1 MNIWQR
7 LRNLITGKGRQSQE
21 LIDLPVIFEHFQE
34 ILVDNQ
40 RAMEIITDLGEK
52 AGGEYIFDRQYL
64 ADAVTRLQ
72 DVLLRLVKGLNLVA
86 DNRYTD
92 LYQTLDRI
100 FLPLESEL
108 RGRLSLSADA
118 PLVCSLADLP
128 LDHPEMAGGKASNL
142 AEIRR
147 RLDIPVPE
155 GFVITTK
162 GYRRF
167 LEHNHLE
174 ERIHGILENWQAGQG
189 DERQTSR
196 QIQYNMLAGAVPPD
210 VSRAIRS
217 HVEAGKKEKPWIVR
231 SSAYGEDGELS
242 FAGLHKSLLNV
253 TGKNMLSAYKEV
265 LASLYN
271 PEALIYRQRMGIL
284 GEEAAMAVL
293 YQEMIQAQISGVAHS
308 RALEMSASDQVMIY
322 AAPGPGRV
330 VQGRS
335 QVQRILVHCEP
346 PFEITW
352 LPQDPSAEKPGL
364 GRANDSAAAREAG
377 QSGLE
382 LLSDGVVRQLAIW
395 VASIERYFKR
405 AQEIEWAVDLEGK
418 LWILQSRN
426 LHFPQAELPNLEEV
440 CDSCTAQPVI
450 VRDLGSV
457 AHAGVGAGPVFK
469 VRSDEDMGRFPEGA
483 IMVTP
488 FTAPWLARI
497 VPKASGI
504 IAERGSA
511 AGHLATISRE
521 FRVPALVGV
530 ADAMKMFDVGEEITL
545 DTYNRCVYRGR
556 VRALL
561 NYELMHSLV
570 FEDAAEFRLLR
581 RLLKGIAPLG
591 LTDPQAGNF
600 TPDGCTTVHD
610 VVRYIHEKAI
620 QELMDIPKSLSRPS
634 GVQVRTLASAVPLDL
649 KILDL
654 GGGIDP
660 EAAGLKVTLAQ
671 VRSLPL
677 KALWEV
683 LTRPGVWSTEPI
695 PVDFQG
701 MMSSLTRTMT
711 SSPGL
716 ETGSGIDL
724 AVISDSYLNLHLRL
738 GYHFN
743 LVDARME
750 ADPVH
755 NHIYFRFLGGVT
767 DITRRSRRAQ
777 LLARI
782 LSRCHFKVDVK
793 GDLVI
798 ARVLHLTADEIE
810 ARLKMLGQLIGFT
823 RQLDIQLRSD
833 EDVDRF
839 ENTFFQHA
847 SPDGKCEAE
856 GGQHGTTAIENKNN
870 GSGR

>member
-1 MNIWQR
+1 VKIWQR
-7 LRNLITGKGRQSQE
+7 LRNLCTRKGRHSQE

-34 ILVDNQ
+34 ILANNQ

-52 AGGEYIFDRQYL
+52 TGGEYIFDRQYL
-64 ADAVTRLQ
+64 ADAVKRLQ
-72 DVLLRLVKGLNLVA
+72 DALLRLVKGLNLVA
-86 DNRYTD
+86 GNRYTN

-100 FLPLESEL
+100 FLPLEAEL
-108 RGRLSLSADA
+108 RGRLSLAAEA
-118 PLVCSLADLP
+118 PLVCSLTDLP
-128 LDHPEMAGGKASNL
+128 LDHPEMAGGKASNV

-147 RLDIPVPE
+147 RLDMPVPD
-155 GFVITTK
+155 GFVITIK
-162 GYRRF
+162 AYRRY
-167 LEHNHLE
+167 LEHNQLE
-174 ERIHGILENWQAGQG
+174 ERIHGILENWQSGQG

-196 QIQYNMLAGAVPPD
+196 QIHYNMLAGAVPSD

-217 HVEAGKKEKPWIVR
+217 QVDGSKKGIPWIVR

-242 FAGLHKSLLNV
+242 FAGLHKSLVNV
-253 TGKNMLSAYKEV
+253 AGKNLLSAYKEV

-271 PEALIYRQRMGIL
+271 PEALIYRQSMGIL

-293 YQEMIQAQISGVAHS
+293 CQEMIPARISGVAHS
-308 RALEMSASDQVMIY
+308 RALEVSAPDQVMIY
-322 AAPGPGRV
+322 AAPGLGRV
-330 VQGRS
+330 VKGRG
-335 QVQRILVHCEP
+335 QVQRVLVHCDSP
-346 PFEITW
+346 HEITW
-352 LPQDPSAEKPGL
+352 LVDNQATRKPVSKKAGGL
-364 GRANDSAAAREAG
+364 APAG
-377 QSGLE
+377 KTENQWPDLFP
-382 LLSDGVVRQLAIW
+382 DAVVRQLATW
-395 VASIERYFKR
+395 VSIIERYFKR
-405 AQEIEWAVDLEGK
+405 AQEIEWAVDSQGK
-418 LWILQSRN
+418 LWILQCRN
-426 LHFPQAELPNLEEV
+426 LHLPEVELPNLEEV
-440 CDSCTAQPVI
+440 CDSCAAQPVM
-450 VRDLGSV
+450 VRELGSV

-511 AGHLATISRE
+511 AGHLATIARE

-530 ADAMKMFDVGEEITL
+530 VDAMKMFAEGEEITL
-545 DTYNRCVYRGR
+545 DTYNRCVYRGQ
-556 VRALL
+556 VQALL

-570 FEDAAEFRLLR
+570 FEDSAEFRLLR
-581 RLLKGIAPLG
+581 RLLKRIAPLG
-591 LTDPQAGNF
+591 LTDPQASNF
-600 TPDGCTTVHD
+600 TPDGCTSVHD
-610 VVRYIHEKAI
+610 VVRFIHEKAV

-634 GVQVRTLASAVPLDL
+634 GVQVWTLVSAVPLDL
-649 KILDL
+649 KVLDL

-660 EAAGLKVTLAQ
+660 EATGSKITLEQ

-677 KALWEV
+677 RALWEV
-683 LTRPGVWSTEPI
+683 LNRPGVWSTEPI

-701 MMSSLTRTMT
+701 MMSSLTRTMAE
-711 SSPGL
+711 SPGM

-724 AVISDSYLNLHLRL
+724 AVISGSYLNLHLRL

-750 ADPVH
+750 DDPIH

-798 ARVLHLTADEIE
+798 ARVLHLTAEEIE
-810 ARLKMLGQLIGFT
+810 ARLGMLGRLIGFT
-823 RQLDIQLRSD
+823 RQLDVQLRSD

-839 ENTFFQHA
+839 ENTFFPQS
-847 SPDGKCEAE
+847 SPNGKCEAE
-856 GGQHGTTAIENKNN
+856 GGQHGTAAIENN
-870 GSGR
+870 GPGR

>member
-1 MNIWQR
+1 VNIWQR
-7 LRNLITGKGRQSQE
+7 LRNLLTKKGRYSQE
-21 LIDLPVIFEHFQE
+21 LIDFPGIFEHFQE
-34 ILVDNQ
+34 ILLNNQ
-40 RAMEIITDLGEK
+40 QAMEIITDLGEK
-52 AGGEYIFDRQYL
+52 TGGEYIFDQQYL
-64 ADAVTRLQ
+64 ADAVKRLQ
-72 DVLLRLVKGLNLVA
+72 NSLLRLVKGLNLVA

-100 FLPLESEL
+100 FLPLEAEL
-108 RGRLSLSADA
+108 RGRLSLTAEA
-118 PLVCSLADLP
+118 PLVCSLTDLP
-128 LDHPEMAGGKASNL
+128 LDHPEMAGGKASNV

-155 GFVITTK
+155 GFVITIK
-162 GYRRF
+162 AYRRY
-167 LEHNHLE
+167 LEHNHLD
-174 ERIHGILENWQAGQG
+174 ERIHGILANWQSGQG

-196 QIQYNMLAGAVPPD
+196 QINYNMLAGAVPPD

-217 HVEAGKKEKPWIVR
+217 HVEAVKKEKPWIVR

-242 FAGLHKSLLNV
+242 FAGLHKSLVNV
-253 TGKNMLSAYKEV
+253 AGKNMLSAYKEV

-271 PEALIYRQRMGIL
+271 PEALIYRQRLGIL

-293 YQEMIQAQISGVAHS
+293 CQEMIPARVSGVAHS
-308 RALEMSASDQVMIY
+308 RALEVSAPDQVMIY
-322 AAPGPGRV
+322 AASGVGGVVKGRD
-330 VQGRS
+330 
-335 QVQRILVHCEP
+335 QVQRLLVQCDP
-346 PFEITW
+346 PHEITW
-352 LPQDPSAEKPGL
+352 LPKDPSTEKLGL
-364 GRANDSAAAREAG
+364 DGAGGSAAAKEARQLG
-377 QSGLE
+377 PE
-382 LLSDGVVRQLAIW
+382 LLPDGVVRQLATW
-395 VASIERYFKR
+395 VLAIERYFKR
-405 AQEIEWAVDLEGK
+405 AQEIEWAVDSQGK
-418 LWILQSRN
+418 VWILQSRN
-426 LHFPQAELPNLEEV
+426 LSLPQVELPDLEEV
-440 CDSCTAQPVI
+440 SASCAAQSVM
-450 VRDLGSV
+450 VRDVGSV
-457 AHAGVGAGPVFK
+457 AHAGVGSGPVCK
-469 VRSDEDMGRFPEGA
+469 VRSEEDMERFPEGA

-511 AGHLATISRE
+511 AGHLATIARE

-530 ADAMKMFDVGEEITL
+530 ADAMKMFAEGEEITL
-545 DTYNRCVYRGR
+545 DTYNRCVYRGQ

-570 FEDAAEFRLLR
+570 FEDSAEFRLLR
-581 RLLKGIAPLG
+581 RLLKRIAPLG
-591 LTDPQAGNF
+591 LTDPQASNF
-600 TPDGCTTVHD
+600 TPDGCTSVHD
-610 VVRYIHEKAI
+610 VVRFIHEKAV
-620 QELMDIPKSLSRPS
+620 QELMDIPRSLSRPS
-634 GVQVRTLASAVPLDL
+634 GVQVWTLVSAVPLDL

-660 EAAGLKVTLAQ
+660 EATGSKITLEQ

-677 KALWEV
+677 RALWEV
-683 LTRPGVWSTEPI
+683 LNRPGVWSTEPI

-711 SSPGL
+711 ESPGMA
-716 ETGSGIDL
+716 TGTGIDL
-724 AVISDSYLNLHLRL
+724 AVISGSYLNLHLRL

-750 ADPVH
+750 DDPVH

-810 ARLKMLGQLIGFT
+810 ARLKMLGRLIGFT
-823 RQLDIQLRSD
+823 RQLDVQLRSD

-839 ENTFFQHA
+839 ENTFFPQS
-847 SPDGKCEAE
+847 SPNGKCEAE
-856 GGQHGTTAIENKNN
+856 GEQHGTTAIENN
-870 GSGR
+870 GSG

>member
-1 MNIWQR
+1 MDIWQR
-7 LRNLITGKGRQSQE
+7 LRNLLFRKGQRSQD
-21 LIDLPVIFEHFQE
+21 LVDLPVIFAHFQE
-34 ILVDNQ
+34 ILANNQ

-64 ADAVTRLQ
+64 VEAILRLQ

-86 DNRYTD
+86 GNRYPD

-100 FLPLESEL
+100 FLPLEAEL
-108 RGRLSLSADA
+108 RGRLSLSAEA
-118 PLVCSLADLP
+118 PLACRLTDLP
-128 LDHPEMAGGKASNL
+128 LDNPEMAGGKASNL

-155 GFVITTK
+155 GFVITIK
-162 GYRRF
+162 AYRRF
-167 LEHNHLE
+167 LEHNHLD
-174 ERIHGILENWQAGQG
+174 ERLHGILESWQAGQG

-196 QIQYNMLAGAVPPD
+196 QIQYNMLAGAVPTD
-210 VSRAIRS
+210 VARSIRS
-217 HVEAGKKEKPWIVR
+217 QVEASKKVTSWIVR

-242 FAGLHKSLLNV
+242 FAGLHKSLANIA
-253 TGKNMLSAYKEV
+253 GKNILSAYKEV
-265 LASLYN
+265 RASLYN
-271 PEALIYRQRMGIL
+271 PEALIYRQRMGL
-284 GEEAAMAVL
+284 LSEEAAMAVL
-293 YQEMIQAQISGVAHS
+293 CQEMISAQLSGVAHS
-308 RALEMSASDQVMIY
+308 RALEVSAPDQIMIY
-322 AAPGPGRV
+322 AALGVGRV
-330 VQGRS
+330 VKGIS
-335 QVQRILVHCEP
+335 PVQRILVHCDP
-346 PFEITW
+346 PHEITW
-352 LPQDPSAEKPGL
+352 LLQDSSTQQAGPNGTGSSVPANEPGHL
-364 GRANDSAAAREAG
+364 GP
-377 QSGLE
+377 E
-382 LLSDGVVRQLAIW
+382 LLPDGTVRQLAAW
-395 VASIERYFKR
+395 VATIERYFKR
-405 AQEIEWAVDLEGK
+405 PQEIEWALDLRGK

-426 LHFPQAELPNLEEV
+426 LQFPQADVPNIEAV
-440 CDSCTAQPVI
+440 CDSCAVQPVV
-450 VRDLGSV
+450 VRDQGAV

-469 VRSDEDMGRFPEGA
+469 VRSDEDMDRFPEGA
-483 IMVTP
+483 ILVTP

-511 AGHLATISRE
+511 AGHLATIARE

-530 ADAMKMFDVGEEITL
+530 ADAMKLFVAGEVITL
-545 DTYNRCVYRGR
+545 DTYNRCVYQGE

-561 NYELMHSLV
+561 DYELMHALV
-570 FEDAAEFRLLR
+570 FEDSAEFRLLR
-581 RLLKGIAPLG
+581 RLLKRIAPLG
-591 LTDPQAGNF
+591 LSDPQASNF
-600 TPDGCTTVHD
+600 TPDGCNSVHD
-610 VVRYIHEKAI
+610 VVRFIHEKAV
-620 QELMDIPKSLSRPS
+620 QELMDIPKSLSHPS
-634 GVQVRTLASAVPLDL
+634 GVQVWTLTSTVPLDL

-660 EAAGLKVTLAQ
+660 ETAGPKVTLDQ
-671 VRSLPL
+671 IRSRPL

-683 LTRPGVWSTEPI
+683 LARPGVWSTEPI

-701 MMSSLTRTMT
+701 MMSSLTRTMAA
-711 SSPGL
+711 SPGM

-724 AVISDSYLNLHLRL
+724 AVISACYLNLHLRL

-743 LVDARME
+743 LVDTRME
-750 ADPVH
+750 EDPVH

-810 ARLKMLGQLIGFT
+810 ARLKLLGLLIGFT
-823 RQLDIQLRSD
+823 RQLDVQLRND

-839 ENTFFQHA
+839 EQTFFQQA
-847 SPDGKCEAE
+847 SLDRDCAAE
-856 GGQHGTTAIENKNN
+856 GGQYGATAT
-870 GSGR
+870 

>member
-7 LRNLITGKGRQSQE
+7 LRNLLTRKGRHSQE

-34 ILVDNQ
+34 ILANNQ

-64 ADAVTRLQ
+64 ADAVMRLQ

-86 DNRYTD
+86 GNRYTD

-100 FLPLESEL
+100 FLPLEAEL
-108 RGRLSLSADA
+108 RGRLSLTAEA
-118 PLVCSLADLP
+118 PLVCSLTDLP
-128 LDHPEMAGGKASNL
+128 LDHPEMAGGKASNI

-147 RLDIPVPE
+147 RLDMPVPE
-155 GFVITTK
+155 GFVITIK
-162 GYRRF
+162 AYRRY

-196 QIQYNMLAGAVPPD
+196 QIQYNILGGAVPPD
-210 VSRAIRS
+210 ISRAIRS
-217 HVEAGKKEKPWIVR
+217 QVETGMKEKPWIVR

-242 FAGLHKSLLNV
+242 FAGLHKSLSNIA
-253 TGKNMLSAYKEV
+253 GKNMLSAYKEV

-293 YQEMIQAQISGVAHS
+293 CQEMIPAQSSGVAHS
-308 RALEMSASDQVMIY
+308 RALEVSAPDQVMIY
-322 AAPGPGRV
+322 AAPGLGRV
-330 VQGRS
+330 VKGRG
-335 QVQRILVHCEP
+335 QVQRILVHGDP
-346 PFEITW
+346 PHEITW
-352 LPQDPSAEKPGL
+352 LLKDPSAEKPGHD
-364 GRANDSAAAREAG
+364 GAGGSAAGREARQLG
-377 QSGLE
+377 PE
-382 LLSDGVVRQLAIW
+382 LLPDGVARQLATW
-395 VASIERYFKR
+395 VATIERYFKR
-405 AQEIEWAVDLEGK
+405 AQEIEWAVDSQGK

-426 LHFPQAELPNLEEV
+426 LILPQVEFPNLEEV
-440 CDSCTAQPVI
+440 CDSCAAQPVI
-450 VRDLGSV
+450 VRDVGSV

-469 VRSDEDMGRFPEGA
+469 VRSDEDMGRFVEGA

-511 AGHLATISRE
+511 AGHLATIARE

-530 ADAMKMFDVGEEITL
+530 ADAMKMFAEGEEITL
-545 DTYNRCVYRGR
+545 DTYNRCVYRGQ

-561 NYELMHSLV
+561 DYELMHSLV
-570 FEDAAEFRLLR
+570 FEDSAEFRLLR
-581 RLLKGIAPLG
+581 RLLKRIAPLG
-591 LTDPQAGNF
+591 LTDPQASNF
-600 TPDGCTTVHD
+600 TPDGCTSVHD
-610 VVRYIHEKAI
+610 VVRFIHEKAV

-634 GVQVRTLASAVPLDL
+634 GVQVLTLISGVPLDL

-660 EAAGLKVTLAQ
+660 EAAGPKITLEQ

-677 KALWEV
+677 RALWEV
-683 LTRPGVWSTEPI
+683 LTHPGVWSTEPI
-695 PVDFQG
+695 SVDFQG
-701 MMSSLTRTMT
+701 MMSSLTRTMAV
-711 SSPGL
+711 SPGM
-716 ETGSGIDL
+716 ESGSGIDL

-750 ADPVH
+750 DDPSTQSHLLPFPGGGHGYHASVPAGPTSGPDPVPQS
-755 NHIYFRFLGGVT
+755 F
-767 DITRRSRRAQ
+767 
-777 LLARI
+777 
-782 LSRCHFKVDVK
+782 
-793 GDLVI
+793 
-798 ARVLHLTADEIE
+798 
-810 ARLKMLGQLIGFT
+810 
-823 RQLDIQLRSD
+823 
-833 EDVDRF
+833 
-839 ENTFFQHA
+839 
-847 SPDGKCEAE
+847 
-856 GGQHGTTAIENKNN
+856 
-870 GSGR
+870 

>member
-1 MNIWQR
+1 MDFWQR
-7 LRNLITGKGRQSQE
+7 LRNLFFRKGQHSQE
-21 LIDLPVIFEHFQE
+21 LGDLPVIFAHFQE
-34 ILVDNQ
+34 ILANNQ
-40 RAMEIITDLGEK
+40 RAMDIITDLGEK

-64 ADAVTRLQ
+64 ADAVMRLQ

-86 DNRYTD
+86 DNRYPD

-100 FLPLESEL
+100 FLPLEAEL
-108 RGRLSLSADA
+108 RGRLSLSAEA
-118 PLVCSLADLP
+118 PLACSLTDLP

-142 AEIRR
+142 AEIRQ

-155 GFVITTK
+155 GFVITIK
-162 GYRRF
+162 AYRRY

-174 ERIHGILENWQAGQG
+174 ERLHGILENWQAGLG
-189 DERQTSR
+189 EERQTSR

-210 VSRAIRS
+210 VARALRS
-217 HVEAGKKEKPWIVR
+217 QVEASKKVISWIVR
-231 SSAYGEDGELS
+231 SSAYGEDGDLS
-242 FAGLHKSLLNV
+242 FAGLHKSLANIA
-253 TGKNMLSAYKEV
+253 GKNMLSAYKEV

-271 PEALIYRQRMGIL
+271 PEALIYRQRMGLL

-293 YQEMIQAQISGVAHS
+293 CQEMISAQLSGVAHS
-308 RALEMSASDQVMIY
+308 RALEVSAPDQVMVY
-322 AAPGPGRV
+322 AALGVGRV
-330 VQGRS
+330 VKGRS
-335 QVQRILVHCEP
+335 QVQRILVHCDP
-346 PFEITW
+346 PHEITY
-352 LPQDPSAEKPGL
+352 LLKDPSAQKPGQT
-364 GRANDSAAAREAG
+364 GAGGSAAANEARQVG
-377 QSGLE
+377 PD
-382 LLSDGVVRQLAIW
+382 LLPDDVVRQLAAW
-395 VASIERYFKR
+395 VGTIERYFKR
-405 AQEIEWAVDLEGK
+405 PQEIEWALDPKGK

-426 LHFPQAELPNLEEV
+426 LQLPQAALPNIEEV
-440 CDSCTAQPVI
+440 CDSCAVQPVI
-450 VRDLGSV
+450 VRDQGSV

-469 VRSDEDMGRFPEGA
+469 VRSDEDMDRFPEGA
-483 IMVTP
+483 ILVTP

-511 AGHLATISRE
+511 AGHLATIARE

-530 ADAMKMFDVGEEITL
+530 PEAMKLFAQGETITL
-545 DTYNRCVYRGR
+545 DTYNRYVYQGQ

-561 NYELMHSLV
+561 DYELMHSLV
-570 FEDAAEFRLLR
+570 FEDSAEFRLLR
-581 RLLKGIAPLG
+581 RLLKRIAPLG

-600 TPDGCTTVHD
+600 TPDGCTSVHD
-610 VVRYIHEKAI
+610 MVRFIHEKAV

-634 GVQVRTLASAVPLDL
+634 GLQVYTLVSSVPLEL

-660 EAAGLKVTLAQ
+660 ETPGPKITLEQ
-671 VRSLPL
+671 VCSLPL
-677 KALWEV
+677 RALWEV
-683 LTRPGVWSTEPI
+683 LARPGVWSTEPI

-701 MMSSLTRTMT
+701 MMSSLTRTMAET
-711 SSPGL
+711 PGM

-750 ADPVH
+750 DDPVH

-798 ARVLHLTADEIE
+798 ARVLHLAAGEIKE
-810 ARLKMLGQLIGFT
+810 RLEMLGRLIGFT
-823 RQLDIQLRSD
+823 RQLDVQLRSD
-833 EDVDRF
+833 ADLDRF
-839 ENTFFQHA
+839 ENTFFQQY
-847 SPDGKCEAE
+847 SPHGENTAE
-856 GGQHGTTAIENKNN
+856 GGRHGTTALENN